1 MGPDCVDT
9 ESGPLDD
16 ESSPLVACS
25 GPLVPTAIDLWVLA
39 ESVTDNSFVRAD
51 SSVTTR
57 CNRPER
63 PGKVPSIVKQPYWSS
78 TTKRMAVDPLP
89 LRSMKAALSSWQSH
103 WRLSGFRWWQQACSD
118 GGDGGLKLPR
128 AGRARSLPAS
138 TLFASFEACRHQL
151 AILGTCR

>member
-1 MGPDCVDT
+1 VDT
-9 ESGPLDD
+9 ESGALDD

-25 GPLVPTAIDLWVLA
+25 GPLVPAAIDLWVLA

-78 TTKRMAVDPLP
+78 TTKRMAVDLLPHPIDESRSFFLAVPLAVE
-89 LRSMKAALSSWQSH
+89 RFSVVAAGVQ
-103 WRLSGFRWWQQACSD
+103 
-118 GGDGGLKLPR
+118 
-128 AGRARSLPAS
+128 
-138 TLFASFEACRHQL
+138 
-151 AILGTCR
+151 